1 MPRNRKRNEEKYIT
15 RLARDLKA
23 FREKEASGQPI
34 SQRERRNIRA
44 RERRVMKKM
53 RETAKPLIEQANQ
66 TLENLIVNDVMTL
79 SMKRAMDELAE
90 NNRTRFDISHA
101 KRYEDL
107 VQEITSASAFLNAPD
122 TNVLTGTRQERNI
135 ELRKKYASQLE
146 SLQTGEYVKSGLI
159 PTEEDAKKIFRSY
172 RKIEEYWAGRI
183 GKQGQN
189 GVYGSENLVLYMI
202 DVYNK
207 GLDAESYG
215 FKALEDFNLELTPE
229 FQELVQARNKVTGIS
244 GLFQEGG
251 YYEKLKGLI

>member
-1 MPRNRKRNEEKYIT
+1 MSN
-15 RLARDLKA
+15 LKDSSKWLGYDHGNVYPYNNDNA
-23 FREKEASGQPI
+23 IAMVAEA
-34 SQRERRNIRA
+34 
-44 RERRVMKKM
+44 M
-53 RETAKPLIEQANQ
+53 R
-66 TLENLIVNDVMTL
+66 
-79 SMKRAMDELAE
+79 
-90 NNRTRFDISHA
+90 
-101 KRYEDL
+101 
-107 VQEITSASAFLNAPD
+107 NAP
-122 TNVLTGTRQERNI
+122 
-135 ELRKKYASQLE
+135 SQLE

-251 YYEKLKGLI
+251 YYEQLKGLI